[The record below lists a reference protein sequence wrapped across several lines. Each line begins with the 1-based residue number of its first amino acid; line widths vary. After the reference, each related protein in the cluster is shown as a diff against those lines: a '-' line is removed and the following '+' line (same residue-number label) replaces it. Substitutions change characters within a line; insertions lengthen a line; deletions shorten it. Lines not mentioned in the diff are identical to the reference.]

1 MASSAQMMC
10 RWFGRGVHDA
20 ALGLMLAL
28 MVAGCSTTV
37 TKHGQQFTEQDIAQ
51 IQPGMHQEQ
60 VRNVLGSPATTAA
73 IGRGNAYYYISST
86 EEQSAFFKPTETDRR
101 VLAIYFTQA
110 NLVDH
115 VAHYGMKDG
124 KVFDFVSR
132 TTPSANTAEDGI
144 LKALFRNLGQ
154 RQLGL

>member
-1 MASSAQMMC
+1 MASSAQTIC
-10 RWFGRGVHDA
+10 RWFGRGVQHA
-20 ALGLMLAL
+20 ALSLMLGL

-37 TKHGQQFTEQDIAQ
+37 IKHGQQFTEQDIAQ

-73 IGRGNAYYYISST
+73 IGRGNAFYYISST

-101 VLAIYFTQA
+101 VVAIYFTQA

-132 TTPSANTAEDGI
+132 TTPSANTAEDGV